1 MDRECKLHKFF
12 PPMVEYKSL
21 RENST
26 RIIER
31 ERQTG
36 RQAGKQAARQTEI
49 DRQTDRQTQTDKRE
63 RQTYRVYRNMK
74 GCILEANREEQ
85 EW

>member
-1 MDRECKLHKFF
+1 
-12 PPMVEYKSL
+12 MVEYKSL

>member
-1 MDRECKLHKFF
+1 
-12 PPMVEYKSL
+12 MVEYKSL

-31 ERQTG
+31 DRQTGRQAG

-49 DRQTDRQTQTDKRE
+49 DRQTDRQTDKRE